1 MTSTTDKLDF
11 AGLVPGTWTIDP
23 AHSEIGFT
31 VRHLMAKVRGLFTKF
46 EGEIRIAGNPV
57 DSTAHATIDL
67 SSVDTRNADRDN
79 HLRSSDFFSVEE
91 GATMTFDTTGV
102 SRSGD
107 KIVATGD
114 LTIKG
119 VTKPVELDVEFLGVD
134 QDPYGNTR
142 AGFEATTTISR
153 KEWGVSFNV
162 PLEGDK
168 LMIGDS
174 VHVLIGIE
182 AVLQA

>member
-1 MTSTTDKLDF
+1 MSL
-11 AGLVPGTWTIDP
+11 
-23 AHSEIGFT
+23 AH
-31 VRHLMAKVRGLFTKF
+31 
-46 EGEIRIAGNPV
+46 
-57 DSTAHATIDL
+57 
-67 SSVDTRNADRDN
+67 
-79 HLRSSDFFSVEE
+79 
-91 GATMTFDTTGV
+91 
-102 SRSGD
+102 GD

-174 VHVLIGIE
+174 VHVLIGLE